1 MIGDSI
7 VNSAM
12 QRALD
17 GVWERQRSITTNL
30 SNYDTPEYKARV
42 VNFEDELRK
51 EVLKIQETA
60 HTRSEIAARLG
71 EVEKSRIDITKDPTI
86 SERMDGNNVNLDA
99 ESIELAKAQIQ
110 YMYLTNSMT
119 NMYSR
124 LKKAINGNG

>member
-17 GVWERQRSITTNL
+17 GVWERQRSISTNL
-30 SNYDTPEYKARV
+30 ANFDTPGYKAKV

-51 EVLKIQETA
+51 EVLKIQETSK
-60 HTRSEIAARLG
+60 TRSEIQSKLSS
-71 EVEKSRIDITKDPTI
+71 VEHSRIDIARDPSI

-99 ESIELAKAQIQ
+99 ENIELAKAQIQ